1 MPESTSSTTSS
12 TTVVNENYV
21 GGDQQHRPVRKT
33 NSTKNVV
40 ALPEVNFPTK
50 KFRMRSLL
58 WVKPTGVAVPSTS
71 SLMAQVSDQRLG
83 TLFIVFLPSSV
94 VRAQRLQQI
103 IIIWMYS
110 KAINFLETVEFF
122 YIIINHQKRDVN
134 AFRDNKITRVA
145 AIRNKQPNKCNLWNI
160 TMIFRN
166 MIWLPTIFNIVLQF
180 E

>member
-1 MPESTSSTTSS
+1 MKNVKIKMPESTTSTTST

-71 SLMAQVSDQRLG
+71 SLMAQVSTKRQLG
-83 TLFIVFLPSSV
+83 TLFIVFL
-94 VRAQRLQQI
+94 VRYLGLKGLNR
-103 IIIWMYS
+103 
-110 KAINFLETVEFF
+110 
-122 YIIINHQKRDVN
+122 
-134 AFRDNKITRVA
+134 
-145 AIRNKQPNKCNLWNI
+145 
-160 TMIFRN
+160 
-166 MIWLPTIFNIVLQF
+166 
-180 E
+180 

>member
-1 MPESTSSTTSS
+1 MKNVKIKMPESTTST

-71 SLMAQVSDQRLG
+71 SLMAQVSSYRQLG
-83 TLFIVFLPSSV
+83 TLFIV
-94 VRAQRLQQI
+94 VR
-103 IIIWMYS
+103 
-110 KAINFLETVEFF
+110 
-122 YIIINHQKRDVN
+122 
-134 AFRDNKITRVA
+134 
-145 AIRNKQPNKCNLWNI
+145 
-160 TMIFRN
+160 
-166 MIWLPTIFNIVLQF
+166 
-180 E
+180 

>member
-1 MPESTSSTTSS
+1 MPESTTST

-71 SLMAQVSDQRLG
+71 SLMAQVSSYRQLG
-83 TLFIVFLPSSV
+83 TLFIVCRIFGTWG
-94 VRAQRLQQI
+94 QRLQQI
-103 IIIWMYS
+103 IVIWGYS
-110 KAINFLETVEFF
+110 KALNLLETVKFF
-122 YIIINHQKRDVN
+122 HTFINYQKRDVN
-134 AFRDNKITRVA
+134 EFKSNKITRIA
-145 AIRNKQPNKCNLWNI
+145 AIRNKQPNKCDLWNI

-166 MIWLPTIFNIVLQF
+166 MAWLPTTFNIVLQF
-180 E
+180 K